1 MIDRIMSCFQIIA
14 LWALVGLAGG
24 IFNFGAADDTRPAF
38 ELEVLKKKIER
49 LQKRLDDQLKDES
62 ELLVALDAS
71 EREIVALDQDRARL
85 ETESHA
91 SIETQQKLADEL
103 AEVKSQ
109 NQASEQAL
117 IELIKSSYVM
127 KRQGGMKLLLDGES
141 PTEISR
147 TLVFYRYLSEAKQ
160 QQLAALAAHQ
170 KHVQKM
176 VADLDAQG
184 RKTQALLDT
193 LDANRDALAVKKSK
207 REQQL
212 QAIRQSLSVDH
223 KTRAQYA
230 KQEASLLS
238 LLRQIDPAIVPD
250 GQPKG
255 SQQTG
260 SDGRNEAGFASKKGL
275 LPMPLKAPI
284 QHLFGNKKQES
295 GLVWKGLMITANEG
309 QHVAAIYPA
318 QVVYADWFR
327 GYGQL
332 VVLDHGDGYMSLYG
346 HNQLLHVDIG
356 DTVAA
361 GQHIASAGQTGGLLE
376 PGLYFEIR
384 ERGEAVNPLNWCLL

>member
-1 MIDRIMSCFQIIA
+1 MTERIGPCFRAII
-14 LWALVGLAGG
+14 LSVLASLFIGV
-24 IFNFGAADDTRPAF
+24 FNFGVADDTRPAF

-62 ELLVALDAS
+62 ALLVALDAS
-71 EREIVALDQDRARL
+71 EREIVMLDEERARL
-85 ETESHA
+85 ETESQA
-91 SIETQQKLADEL
+91 SLNRQQQLANEL
-103 AEVKSQ
+103 SDIKSQ

-117 IELIKSSYVM
+117 IELIRSSYVM

-170 KHVQKM
+170 KNVQKM
-176 VADLDAQG
+176 VADLDVQS
-184 RKTQALLDT
+184 RKTQTLLDT
-193 LDANRDALAVKKSK
+193 LEANRGALAIKKSK

-212 QAIRQSLSVDH
+212 EAIRQSLSLDH
-223 KTRAQYA
+223 KTREQYA
-230 KQEASLLS
+230 KKEASLLA
-238 LLRQIDPAIVPD
+238 LLRQIDPAIAPNGRQID
-250 GQPKG
+250 NQG
-255 SQQTG
+255 SR
-260 SDGRNEAGFASKKGL
+260 SDDRNQVGFASKKGL
-275 LPMPLKAPI
+275 LPMPLRAPI

-295 GLVWKGLMITANEG
+295 GLVWKGLMMTADEG
-309 QHVAAIYPA
+309 QPVAAIYPA

-356 DTVAA
+356 DAVAA
-361 GQHIASAGQTGGLLE
+361 GQHIASAGQTGGLPK